1 MSGEKRP
8 GRLCVLVSW
17 DGGLSKTLSW
27 LNTELTSLRRTH
39 TDHRAKCV
47 RNCRTE
53 GPVPGRALTSFSFWL
68 PVSFTSGSMLG
79 RPDSALTN
87 TYSALPP
94 MPSFTMANNLPMQVS
109 LLPHLKPH
117 IWKSSVKHL
126 WNLFFF
132 FFLNLDLS
140 FGVCETEGL
149 IFCNEIQTS
158 QYSRGHLWL
167 AKLM

>member
-1 MSGEKRP
+1 MRSSSIRWGIEGNPQLTIR
-8 GRLCVLVSW
+8 V
-17 DGGLSKTLSW
+17 
-27 LNTELTSLRRTH
+27 NTELARLRRTH
-39 TDHRAKCV
+39 SDHRRPRAP
-47 RNCRTE
+47 E
-53 GPVPGRALTSFSFWL
+53 GAVPGKVVTGSSLWLT
-68 PVSFTSGSMLG
+68 VSFTSGSMLG

-126 WNLFFF
+126 WKLLFKKKKK
-132 FFLNLDLS
+132 NLDLS

-149 IFCNEIQTS
+149 IFCIETQTS